1 MSALQAHARVGSRG
15 VDLALDVAAGET
27 VAVIGPN
34 GAGKSTLLAVL
45 AGLLHHDGHV
55 VLGGRTLDGRPPHD
69 RGVALLAQDPLL
81 FPHLTVLENAAF
93 APRARGVRRSAAH
106 AAAATQLERL

>member
-1 MSALQAHARVGSRG
+1 MSALRAQARVVSRG

-27 VAVIGPN
+27 VAVVGPN

-45 AGLLHHDGHV
+45 AGLVPPDEGHV
-55 VLGGRTLDGRPPHD
+55 VLGGRTLDGHPPHD

-81 FPHLTVLENAAF
+81 FPHLSVLENVAF
-93 APRARGVRRSAAH
+93 APRAR
-106 AAAATQLERL
+106 